1 MDCQLKKHSVTII
14 RNLLLLIIFIFV
26 FPDYP
31 YAGEQ
36 NLPKFRIGYSLKTLY
51 DVDVTD
57 AKAALEVWCKEIGEK
72 DGFDV
77 TSHFYEEV
85 NLLINDMKS
94 GKIDCGIFNAVD
106 YLKVRERIDF
116 DRAFTRIRDR
126 GKTEKYLLLVH
137 EDSPYQDIID
147 LKGKKL
153 SLMRWDEIGELF
165 LNTLLLDE
173 RQQTIFQFFSSI
185 DQRDKPSQVLL
196 SVFFKQS
203 DACIVTD
210 LSLKM
215 MTELNPQVGKKL
227 RILKASPGMVMGF
240 GFFRKNYAKEYKERI
255 IDSILNLNESVRGK
269 QVLLLFK
276 SERFKE
282 INESD
287 MDTMKQLL
295 LRNKK
300 LASTTTR
307 QR

>member
-1 MDCQLKKHSVTII
+1 MIK
-14 RNLLLLIIFIFV
+14 NLLLLIIFIFA
-26 FPDYP
+26 FADFSD
-31 YAGEQ
+31 AAEQ
-36 NLPKFRIGYSLKTLY
+36 NLPKFRIGYSLKTVY
-51 DVDVTD
+51 DVNVAD

-77 TSHFYEEV
+77 TSHFYEDV
-85 NLLINDMKS
+85 NLLINDMKT
-94 GKIDCGIFNAVD
+94 GKIDCGVFNSVD
-106 YLKVRERIDF
+106 YLQVRKEIDF
-116 DRAFTRIRDR
+116 DRAFTRIRDG
-126 GKTEKYLLLVH
+126 GKTEKFLLLVH
-137 EDSPYQDIID
+137 EDSPYQDIVD

-153 SLMRWDEIGELF
+153 SLLRWDEIGDLF
-165 LNTLLLDE
+165 LNTILLE
-173 RQQTIFQFFSSI
+173 EKQQTIFHFFSSI

-210 LSLKM
+210 LSLKT

-227 RILKASPGMVMGF
+227 RVLKASPGIVMGF
-240 GFFRKNYAKEYKERI
+240 GFFRKDYTKEYKERI
-255 IDSILNLNESVRGK
+255 INSILNLNESVRGK

-276 SERFKE
+276 SDRFNE

-287 MDTMKQLL
+287 MDSMKQLL

-300 LASTTTR
+300 FASTIK